1 MNSRRLRIVRDILR
15 FGLSAAFLAA
25 GVLHLAVPDPFVAIT
40 PTWVPEPET
49 VVRATGVA
57 ELAGAVGLMM
67 RRFRRAA
74 GIGLALYAVCV
85 FPANLRHAFD
95 PDVALP
101 PLGWAYHGP
110 RLMLQPVIVWLCL
123 WVAEVV
129 DWPFLSETKS
139 SSPPAND

>member
-1 MNSRRLRIVRDILR
+1 MNSRRLRIVRDVLR
-15 FGLSAAFLAA
+15 FGLAAAFLAA
-25 GVLHLAVPDPFVAIT
+25 GLLHLTVPGPFVAIT

-57 ELAGAVGLMM
+57 ELAGVVGLMT

-74 GIGLALYAVCV
+74 GIGLSLYAVCV

-101 PLGWAYHGP
+101 SLGWAYHGP
-110 RLMLQPVIVWLCL
+110 RLLLQPVIVWLCL

-129 DWPFLSETKS
+129 DWPFGRETKTF
-139 SSPPAND
+139 SPSTND